1 MAAIGTGRVQSRG
14 QITLPKSVRNEANIH
29 AGDYVLFKVLGPSRI
44 EIETIPVKPLS
55 YFLEKYRSDEPYDED
70 RIREEW
76 QEEAARNVIGE

>member
-44 EIETIPVKPLS
+44 EIETIPVKPLQAYKS
-55 YFLEKYRSDEPYDED
+55 TALTNRTT
-70 RIREEW
+70 RIESTRGVA
-76 QEEAARNVIGE
+76 EEAARNVIGE